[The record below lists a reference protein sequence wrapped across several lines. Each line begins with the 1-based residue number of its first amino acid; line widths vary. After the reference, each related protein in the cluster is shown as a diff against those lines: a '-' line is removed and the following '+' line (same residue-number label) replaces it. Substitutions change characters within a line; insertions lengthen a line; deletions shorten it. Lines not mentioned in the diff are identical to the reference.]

1 MRTKS
6 QRVFY
11 LILGITALTIAS
23 AQVGAYYYLERSNS
37 STIPDSSILC
47 NSLTSHAPG
56 VNMIATNVLIS
67 YGNGTMQWYNETAV
81 PSSWNAYALT
91 MYLAKCNVQAKFY
104 GPPLNEH
111 FVTAING
118 VSNQGSF
125 SWSIWMLCQHTN
137 AWAYSQVGVDLISL
151 ASGQMLAWVYGASS
165 SSNNPAPPI
174 PNAKT
179 VNSCS

>member
-1 MRTKS
+1 
-6 QRVFY
+6 
-11 LILGITALTIAS
+11 
-23 AQVGAYYYLERSNS
+23 
-37 STIPDSSILC
+37 
-47 NSLTSHAPG
+47 
-56 VNMIATNVLIS
+56 MIAANVLIS

-125 SWSIWMLCQHTN
+125 SWSIWMFCQHAI
-137 AWAYSQVGVDLISL
+137 AWEYSQVGVDLIAL
-151 ASGQMLAWVYGASS
+151 ANGLPYQMQEL
-165 SSNNPAPPI
+165 
-174 PNAKT
+174 
-179 VNSCS
+179 

>member
-1 MRTKS
+1 M
-6 QRVFY
+6 
-11 LILGITALTIAS
+11 S
-23 AQVGAYYYLERSNS
+23 AQVGAYYYLEKSNNGPVSNS
-37 STIPDSSILC
+37 SVLC
-47 NSLTSHAPG
+47 NYLTNGPTGIS
-56 VNMIATNVLIS
+56 MIAANVLIS

-91 MYLAKCNVQAKFY
+91 MYLAKCNVQARFY

-125 SWSIWMLCQHTN
+125 SWSIWMFCQHTN
-137 AWAYSQVGVDLISL
+137 AWAYSQVGVDMIRL
-151 ASGQMLAWVYGASS
+151 ANGQALAWAYGASS
-165 SSNNPAPPI
+165 PSSNPQPPI

-179 VNSCS
+179 VTSCS